1 MNSGTTN
8 RNNGRVTVEAK
19 IQVRIILEFEIL
31 SFFRNNFA
39 MMNRIIVSI
48 NTVNIQAIQN
58 FTSLLS
64 FTNSIH
70 SSLSII
76 SNV

>member
-1 MNSGTTN
+1 MNNGTTN

-19 IQVRIILEFEIL
+19 IQVRIILEFVIL

-39 MMNRIIVSI
+39 IINKIIVSI
-48 NTVNIQAIQN
+48 NTVKIRAIQN

-70 SSLSII
+70 CSLSTI
-76 SNV
+76 SNA